1 MKVSAFCS
9 EEEHLA
15 PLMNVS
21 SCAYGRCKRLL
32 LLRSRFQHVRQLVT
46 SRNNLANI
54 ASART
59 VMRAAF
65 LLMRAGVQIGKRQ
78 EEERDMARYAL
89 RNPWWTLSNFDA
101 TRKATALQGDA
112 KSVHWQLSEAATAAS
127 TASVTGFNY
136 KEPKTEQE
144 VSVLGMSSLWPVA
157 DNIGAGCFMPG
168 W

>member
-1 MKVSAFCS
+1 
-9 EEEHLA
+9 
-15 PLMNVS
+15 
-21 SCAYGRCKRLL
+21 
-32 LLRSRFQHVRQLVT
+32 
-46 SRNNLANI
+46 
-54 ASART
+54 
-59 VMRAAF
+59 
-65 LLMRAGVQIGKRQ
+65 
-78 EEERDMARYAL
+78 MARYAL

-144 VSVLGMSSLWPVA
+144 VGGLSWLGHSDQILRLRLVSKCNQSVLDVGRIWAVA
-157 DNIGAGCFMPG
+157 KNMTSGCLVHG

>member
-1 MKVSAFCS
+1 
-9 EEEHLA
+9 L
-15 PLMNVS
+15 PL
-21 SCAYGRCKRLL
+21 C
-32 LLRSRFQHVRQLVT
+32 
-46 SRNNLANI
+46 
-54 ASART
+54 
-59 VMRAAF
+59 
-65 LLMRAGVQIGKRQ
+65 AGVQIGKRQ

-144 VSVLGMSSLWPVA
+144 VGGLSWLGHSDQILSAETGVKMQSKYAGCGRDMGSCNKHDIRVLGAWMVVWACHECPRFS
-157 DNIGAGCFMPG
+157 
-168 W
+168 